1 VKHFILLIATAMLSA
16 CSAESSK
23 NESNVNPVYTAVQY
37 LGLDERMHRTRLHQI
52 LDVDPVQI
60 QWCAAFVNA
69 VLKESNI
76 PNNELHNYPLTARS
90 FFDWGFP
97 ISKEDI
103 RAGDIVIFPRG
114 KQGWQGHV
122 GFFLKKEIVN
132 GVEYY
137 HILGGNQSN
146 RVDIDLYRS
155 SYAIGIRRH
164 SV

>member
-1 VKHFILLIATAMLSA
+1 MKQFILTAIIAILSA

-23 NESNVNPVYTAVQY
+23 NQPSINPTYIAVQY
-37 LGLDERMHRTRLHQI
+37 LGLNERIHRQQLHEVI
-52 LDVDPVQI
+52 GVDPVHV

-69 VLKESNI
+69 VLKESKI
-76 PNNELHNYPLTARS
+76 PNNELHDYHLTARS
-90 FFDWGFP
+90 FFDWGVP
-97 ISKEDI
+97 INKEDI
-103 RAGDIVIFPRG
+103 RTGDVVIFPRG
-114 KQGWQGHV
+114 RQGWQGHV

-137 HILGGNQSN
+137 HIIGGNQSN